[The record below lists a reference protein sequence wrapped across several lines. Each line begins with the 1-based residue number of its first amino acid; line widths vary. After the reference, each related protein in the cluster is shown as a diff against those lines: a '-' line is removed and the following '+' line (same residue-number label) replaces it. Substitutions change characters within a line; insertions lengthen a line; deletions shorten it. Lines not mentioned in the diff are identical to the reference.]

1 MTRSLLIFLFI
12 FLFHF
17 HAFSQGSD
25 IYQGGIRIPVG
36 RDSSKYIRI
45 SLLQQFWLRAIEN
58 NPGTVDASGNLAE
71 HSSDIGS
78 RRTRV
83 TIYSQISPRFLVYAQ
98 FGINNQ
104 TFINGG
110 APGRGAKKP
119 QLFFHDAWTEFA
131 IIPEQNYTTNDV
143 NPFSLS
149 LGAGLHFWS
158 GISRL
163 SSPSISSFLTLD
175 LPVFNFPNVERT
187 DQFGR
192 QYGIYAKGMAGPIHY
207 RLHLNKP
214 FADQRLGEITQEQAS
229 NVATEHWAVGGY
241 AVYQFLEKEAILSPF
256 RAGSYVGT
264 KRVFNIGAGFY
275 HHPEASGTLG
285 NLGSITDFDRHDQIV
300 WSVDA
305 FLDYPFEGRGVAI
318 TAYSVLYN
326 YDYGPNYFRTVGI
339 MNLDDR
345 TADPSVSLAGFGNAE
360 PLLGTGQIWMGQL
373 GILLPPNWLASL
385 GKFQPFAQAEYKN
398 LDYLD
403 NTFTNLDVGFN
414 WFVEGQQAKITLQ
427 YGTRPIFLEQNDRRT
442 QTDIKSQWTLQVQVA
457 I

>member
-1 MTRSLLIFLFI
+1 MIRFLLAFLFL
-12 FLFHF
+12 FSFHF
-17 HAFSQGSD
+17 HVFSQGSE
-25 IYQGGIRIPVG
+25 IYQGGIHIPVG

-45 SLLQQFWLRAIEN
+45 AMVQQFWLRSIEN

-71 HSSDIGS
+71 HSTDIGS

-98 FGINNQ
+98 FGTNNQ

-110 APGRGAKKP
+110 APGQGAKKP

-131 IIPEQNYTTNDV
+131 VVPERDYFTKEA

-163 SSPSISSFLTLD
+163 GSPSIGSFLTLD

-192 QYGIYAKGMAGPIHY
+192 QYGIYAKGMAGPVHY
-207 RLHLNKP
+207 RLHINKP
-214 FADQRLGEITQEQAS
+214 FVDQRIGEITAERAS
-229 NVATEHWAVGGY
+229 NIATDRWAIGGY
-241 AVYQFLEKEAILSPF
+241 AAYQFLEKEAILSPF

-264 KRVFNIGAGFY
+264 KRVFNIGTGFY
-275 HHPEASGTLG
+275 HHPEASGTSSNSG
-285 NLGSITDFDRHDQIV
+285 NITDFNPYDQTV
-300 WSVDA
+300 WAIDA
-305 FLDYPFEGRGVAI
+305 FLDHPFGNQRMAL

-339 MNLDDR
+339 MNLDSR
-345 TADPSVSLAGFGNAE
+345 LADASVSLAGYGNAE
-360 PLLGTGQIWMGQL
+360 PLLGTGQIWMTQFGL
-373 GILLPPNWLASL
+373 LLPPNWLASL
-385 GKFQPFAQAEYKN
+385 GKFQPFVQTEYKD
-398 LDYLD
+398 LDYL
-403 NTFTNLDVGFN
+403 NETFTNLDVGLN
-414 WFVEGQQAKITLQ
+414 WFIEGQVAKLTLQ
-427 YGTRPIFLEQNDRRT
+427 YGTRPIFREQNNQRI
-442 QTDIKSQWTLQVQVA
+442 QTDTKGQWTLQIQLA